1 MERLRPLE
9 STLESDA
16 WRDNSPPYGLV
27 ADDRL
32 DGSRVYPDPPLRVRS
47 ANRLGRLLARASAPM
62 WIFVLLAM
70 AQASTAVVDARSSGD
85 WSASSIVDLAL
96 RLGYSCAVT
105 LLPAG
110 VLIWRSDAWRSIRL
124 VLVGAI
130 VWTTLPAMA
139 GLVWWIVRRSPG
151 LMDQFGYA
159 LASVVAVVAVVSF
172 VGPAAVALGLE
183 RSRRSRSKWLGWFAW
198 RAAIVAAM
206 VAFYG
211 AARWLPSASQP
222 LGGGFDPLHLAGSVR
237 GMALPL
243 ELLCLLILCGSC
255 VSAVL
260 AGEVRSRLWQ
270 CAAVGATL
278 LAVASCTE
286 LVTGHL
292 AQGVATS
299 SLAAKNLD
307 AAALT
312 AIQLAGSG
320 LMLLAF
326 CSPVWSAARDAGE
339 PWLGAPDEV
348 FSWGAAAV
356 ASGNEPIPMS
366 NIVAAAAGTDH
377 ALALDDH
384 GRVGAWGDNSVG
396 QADVPDGL
404 SDVIA
409 IAAGD
414 GFSLALRS
422 DGTVLA
428 WGANKLGQTNVPHD
442 LNGVTAIAAGSGFA
456 LALRADG
463 TVVSWGDG
471 RGATPVPSGLTGV
484 TAISAGEYH
493 GLALRPNGTV
503 VAWGDN
509 GHGQSDVPAG
519 LLPVT
524 SISAGGDFSLALL
537 ADGTVVAWG
546 DNSYGQLDV
555 PVGLENV
562 TAIAAGAFHALALG
576 AGGDVIGWGGGGHR
590 HGAENHP
597 WRLVDFGSVA
607 AGDGFSL
614 AIRAA

>member
-1 MERLRPLE
+1 
-9 STLESDA
+9 
-16 WRDNSPPYGLV
+16 
-27 ADDRL
+27 
-32 DGSRVYPDPPLRVRS
+32 
-47 ANRLGRLLARASAPM
+47 M

-70 AQASTAVVDARSSGD
+70 AQASTAVVDAWSSGD
-85 WSASSIVDLAL
+85 WSAPSVVDLAL

-159 LASVVAVVAVVSF
+159 LASVVIVVAVVSF

-222 LGGGFDPLHLAGSVR
+222 LGGGFDPFLLLLGSASAI
-237 GMALPL
+237 ALPL

-260 AGEVRSRLWQ
+260 AGEARSRLWQ

-278 LAVASCTE
+278 LAVASCNE
-286 LVTGHL
+286 LVTGEYHGL
-292 AQGVATS
+292 AFSG
-299 SLAAKNLD
+299 LAAKSLD
-307 AAALT
+307 AAAVA

-320 LMLLAF
+320 LILLAF

-348 FSWGAAAV
+348 FSWGAAAA
-356 ASGNEPIPMS
+356 ASGTEPIPMS

-428 WGANKLGQTNVPHD
+428 WGANNLGQTNVPHD
-442 LNGVTAIAAGSGFA
+442 LNGVTAIAARSGFA

-463 TVVSWGDG
+463 TVVAWGDG

-509 GHGQSDVPAG
+509 AHGQSDVPAG

-524 SISAGGDFSLALL
+524 SISAGCDFSLALL

-555 PVGLENV
+555 PVGLEKV
-562 TAIAAGAFHALALG
+562 AAISAGAFHALALG
-576 AGGDVIGWGGGGHR
+576 AGGDVIGWGGGGQR